1 MSRLQVLLH
10 VIEEG
15 SVTAAAA
22 RLQYS
27 PSAVS
32 QQLRRLEREV
42 GQPCSPGTRAA
53 WCRPRPVRCSPGT
66 PAGGAPAHRRRGRS
80 RRDRRSAPGQL
91 SIGTFA
97 TVGSSFVPLA
107 VQRFRQLYPSIRMHI
122 HSDREQGLID
132 KLEEGEV
139 GLSLL
144 WDYEWRRIDP
154 SQVAL
159 TTLFEDPTVLVVA
172 ADHPLAGERSVHMRD
187 LADEGWIIRSEQ
199 HPVAE
204 VLHRSAAAAGFEP
217 RISFEA
223 NDYQEAQAMVSVGFG
238 ALAPRTALT
247 NKHPGCASSRSA
259 TPPRRAGSSSPTG
272 TTGSA
277 PLPRSPSTR
286 CCSTWP
292 RATSRTDP
300 FAPGPLQ
307 PAPLARTLRQ
317 RPSAP
322 SPAPDAPSPLMV
334 REDRS

>member
-1 MSRLQVLLH
+1 MLDVSRLQVLLH
-10 VIEEG
+10 VIEGG

-42 GQPCSPGTRAA
+42 GQPLLTRHARGMVPTEAGQVLAGHARKVVRQLTAA
-53 WCRPRPVRCSPGT
+53 EADLAEI
-66 PAGGAPAHRRRGRS
+66 AGLRR
-80 RRDRRSAPGQL
+80 GQL

-107 VQRFRQLYPSIRMHI
+107 VQRFRQLYPSIRLHI

-199 HPVAE
+199 HPVVE

-238 ALAPRTALT
+238 VALAPRTALT
-247 NKHPGCASSRSA
+247 NKHPGVRIVSLGDSA
-259 TPPRRAGSSSPTG
+259 PPRRIVVAHRHDRVR
-272 TTGSA
+272 A
-277 PLPRSPSTR
+277 PAEIAFHEVLLDM
-286 CCSTWP
+286 
-292 RATSRTDP
+292 AQ
-300 FAPGPLQ
+300 GYQ
-307 PAPLARTLRQ
+307 P
-317 RPSAP
+317 
-322 SPAPDAPSPLMV
+322 D
-334 REDRS
+334 

>member
-1 MSRLQVLLH
+1 MVPTEAGQVLAGHARKVVRQL
-10 VIEEG
+10 
-15 SVTAAAA
+15 TAAEADLA
-22 RLQYS
+22 EI
-27 PSAVS
+27 AG
-32 QQLRRLEREV
+32 LRR
-42 GQPCSPGTRAA
+42 
-53 WCRPRPVRCSPGT
+53 
-66 PAGGAPAHRRRGRS
+66 
-80 RRDRRSAPGQL
+80 GQL

-107 VQRFRQLYPSIRMHI
+107 VQRFRQLYPSIRLHI

-199 HPVAE
+199 HPVVE
-204 VLHRSAAAAGFEP
+204 VLRRSAAAAGFEP

-238 ALAPRTALT
+238 VALAPRTALT
-247 NKHPGCASSRSA
+247 NKHPGVRIVSLGDSA
-259 TPPRRAGSSSPTG
+259 PPRRIVVAHRHDRVR
-272 TTGSA
+272 A
-277 PLPRSPSTR
+277 PAEIAFHEVLLDM
-286 CCSTWP
+286 
-292 RATSRTDP
+292 AQ
-300 FAPGPLQ
+300 GYE
-307 PAPLARTLRQ
+307 
-317 RPSAP
+317 
-322 SPAPDAPSPLMV
+322 PD
-334 REDRS
+334 

>member
-1 MSRLQVLLH
+1 MLDVSRLQVLLH
-10 VIEEG
+10 VIEGG

-42 GQPCSPGTRAA
+42 GQPLLTRHARGMVPTEAGQVLAGHARKVVRQLTAA
-53 WCRPRPVRCSPGT
+53 EADLAEI
-66 PAGGAPAHRRRGRS
+66 AGLRR
-80 RRDRRSAPGQL
+80 GQL

-107 VQRFRQLYPSIRMHI
+107 VQRFRQLYPSIRLHI

-172 ADHPLAGERSVHMRD
+172 ADHPLAGEHSVHMRD
-187 LADEGWIIRSEQ
+187 LVDEGWIIRSEQ
-199 HPVAE
+199 HPVVE
-204 VLHRSAAAAGFEP
+204 VLRRSAAAAGFEP

-238 ALAPRTALT
+238 VALAPRTALT
-247 NKHPGCASSRSA
+247 NKHPGVRIVSLGDSA
-259 TPPRRAGSSSPTG
+259 PPRRIVVAHRHDRVR
-272 TTGSA
+272 A
-277 PLPRSPSTR
+277 PAEIAFHEVLLDM
-286 CCSTWP
+286 
-292 RATSRTDP
+292 AQ
-300 FAPGPLQ
+300 GYE
-307 PAPLARTLRQ
+307 
-317 RPSAP
+317 
-322 SPAPDAPSPLMV
+322 PD
-334 REDRS
+334 

>member
-1 MSRLQVLLH
+1 MLDVSRLQVLLH

-42 GQPCSPGTRAA
+42 GQPLLTRHARGMVPTEAGQVLAGHARKVVRQLTAA
-53 WCRPRPVRCSPGT
+53 EADLAEI
-66 PAGGAPAHRRRGRS
+66 AGLRR
-80 RRDRRSAPGQL
+80 GQL

-199 HPVAE
+199 HPVVE

-238 ALAPRTALT
+238 VALAPRTALT
-247 NKHPGCASSRSA
+247 NKHPGVRILSLGDSA
-259 TPPRRAGSSSPTG
+259 PPRRIVVAHRHDRVR
-272 TTGSA
+272 A
-277 PLPRSPSTR
+277 PAEIAFHEVLLDM
-286 CCSTWP
+286 
-292 RATSRTDP
+292 AQ
-300 FAPGPLQ
+300 GYE
-307 PAPLARTLRQ
+307 
-317 RPSAP
+317 
-322 SPAPDAPSPLMV
+322 PD
-334 REDRS
+334 

>member
-1 MSRLQVLLH
+1 MLDVSRLQVLLH

-42 GQPCSPGTRAA
+42 GQPLLTRHARGMVPTEAGQVLAGHARKVVRQLTAA
-53 WCRPRPVRCSPGT
+53 EADLAEI
-66 PAGGAPAHRRRGRS
+66 AGLRR
-80 RRDRRSAPGQL
+80 GQL

-107 VQRFRQLYPSIRMHI
+107 VQRFRQLYPSIRLHI

-199 HPVAE
+199 HPVVE

-238 ALAPRTALT
+238 VALAPRTALT
-247 NKHPGCASSRSA
+247 NKHPGVRIVSLGDSA
-259 TPPRRAGSSSPTG
+259 PPRRIVVAHRHDRVR
-272 TTGSA
+272 A
-277 PLPRSPSTR
+277 PAEIAFHEVLLDM
-286 CCSTWP
+286 
-292 RATSRTDP
+292 AQ
-300 FAPGPLQ
+300 GYK
-307 PAPLARTLRQ
+307 
-317 RPSAP
+317 
-322 SPAPDAPSPLMV
+322 PD
-334 REDRS
+334 

>member
-10 VIEEG
+10 VIEGG

-42 GQPCSPGTRAA
+42 GQPLLTRHARGMVPTEAGQVLAGHARKVVRQLTAA
-53 WCRPRPVRCSPGT
+53 EADLAEI
-66 PAGGAPAHRRRGRS
+66 AGLRR
-80 RRDRRSAPGQL
+80 GQL

-107 VQRFRQLYPSIRMHI
+107 VQRFRQLYPSIRLHI

-199 HPVAE
+199 HPVVE

-238 ALAPRTALT
+238 VALAPRTALT
-247 NKHPGCASSRSA
+247 NKHPGVRIVSLGDSA
-259 TPPRRAGSSSPTG
+259 PPRRIVVAHRHDRVR
-272 TTGSA
+272 A
-277 PLPRSPSTR
+277 PAEIAFHEVLLDM
-286 CCSTWP
+286 
-292 RATSRTDP
+292 AQ
-300 FAPGPLQ
+300 GYQ
-307 PAPLARTLRQ
+307 P
-317 RPSAP
+317 
-322 SPAPDAPSPLMV
+322 D
-334 REDRS
+334 

>member
-1 MSRLQVLLH
+1 MLDVSRLQVLLH

-42 GQPCSPGTRAA
+42 GQPLLTRHARGMVPTEAGQVLAGHARKVVRQLTAA
-53 WCRPRPVRCSPGT
+53 EADLAEI
-66 PAGGAPAHRRRGRS
+66 AGLRR
-80 RRDRRSAPGQL
+80 GQL

-199 HPVAE
+199 HAVVE

-238 ALAPRTALT
+238 VALAPRTALT
-247 NKHPGCASSRSA
+247 NKHPGVRIVSLGDSA
-259 TPPRRAGSSSPTG
+259 PPRRIVVAHRHDRVR
-272 TTGSA
+272 A
-277 PLPRSPSTR
+277 PAEIAFHEVLLDM
-286 CCSTWP
+286 
-292 RATSRTDP
+292 AQ
-300 FAPGPLQ
+300 GYE
-307 PAPLARTLRQ
+307 
-317 RPSAP
+317 
-322 SPAPDAPSPLMV
+322 PD
-334 REDRS
+334 

>member
-1 MSRLQVLLH
+1 MLDVSRLQVLLH

-42 GQPCSPGTRAA
+42 GQPLLTRHARGMVPTEAGQVLAGHARKVVRQLTAA
-53 WCRPRPVRCSPGT
+53 EADLAEI
-66 PAGGAPAHRRRGRS
+66 AGLRR
-80 RRDRRSAPGQL
+80 GQL

-199 HPVAE
+199 HPVVE

-238 ALAPRTALT
+238 VALAPRTALT
-247 NKHPGCASSRSA
+247 NKHPGVRIVSLGDSA
-259 TPPRRAGSSSPTG
+259 PPRRIVVAHRHDRVR
-272 TTGSA
+272 A
-277 PLPRSPSTR
+277 PAEIAFHEVLLDM
-286 CCSTWP
+286 
-292 RATSRTDP
+292 AQ
-300 FAPGPLQ
+300 GYE
-307 PAPLARTLRQ
+307 
-317 RPSAP
+317 
-322 SPAPDAPSPLMV
+322 PD
-334 REDRS
+334 